1 MDGLQEKDENVVVI
15 GATNA
20 GESTLDAA
28 LLRPGRFDRKLYIDR
43 PNLEER
49 EKIFEFYFS
58 KVKYDKSSIDIKKIA
73 RKSVYKTP
81 AEIENIV
88 KESVLIASREH
99 KDAVEYKHVSEAI
112 ERIEMGLKHRRHMTA
127 REKEM
132 VAYHESGHLM
142 VLYLLHPT
150 DDVFKASIIGRRD
163 ALGVVHH
170 HPREEI
176 FTKSREALLA
186 DIKVS
191 LAGYVAEKISCGTS
205 SSGVAM
211 DFKMAMA
218 TAHTMVWALGM
229 NDAGLIGDYTTIP
242 ESQLSEQVK
251 ETLNNET
258 QKIFKQCLKDVE
270 DLLAKEKE
278 LLQRFVKELMEKE
291 ELDYDEIDSIFR
303 EYGKFGV
310 KTT

>member
-1 MDGLQEKDENVVVI
+1 
-15 GATNA
+15 
-20 GESTLDAA
+20 
-28 LLRPGRFDRKLYIDR
+28 
-43 PNLEER
+43 
-49 EKIFEFYFS
+49 
-58 KVKYDKSSIDIKKIA
+58 
-73 RKSVYKTP
+73 
-81 AEIENIV
+81 
-88 KESVLIASREH
+88 
-99 KDAVEYKHVSEAI
+99 
-112 ERIEMGLKHRRHMTA
+112 RRHMTA

-191 LAGYVAEKISCGTS
+191 LAGYVAEKIRFGTS